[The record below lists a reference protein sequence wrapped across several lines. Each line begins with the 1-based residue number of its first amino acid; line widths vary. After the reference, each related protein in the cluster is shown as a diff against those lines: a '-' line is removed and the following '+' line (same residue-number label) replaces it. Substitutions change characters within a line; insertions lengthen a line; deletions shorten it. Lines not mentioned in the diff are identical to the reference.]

1 MEYDDIHGIIDG
13 FLLGLYLEEKKM
25 RLRSLELEVVTK
37 KNILYRNQLMRE
49 IEDLRYQIQCMKF
62 VIDCI

>member
-13 FLLGLYLEEKKM
+13 FLLSLYLEEKKTI
-25 RLRSLELEVVTK
+25 LRSLELEVVTK

>member
-13 FLLGLYLEEKKM
+13 FLGLYLEEKKM